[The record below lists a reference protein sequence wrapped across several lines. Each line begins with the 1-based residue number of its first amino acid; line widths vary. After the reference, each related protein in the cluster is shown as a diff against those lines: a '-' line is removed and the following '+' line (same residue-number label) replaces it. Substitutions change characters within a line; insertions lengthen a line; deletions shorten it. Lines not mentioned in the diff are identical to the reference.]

1 MYYINIECH
10 IGYTRKSKTSM
21 VATFSGSSSVGA
33 KRNLN
38 KDMFQF
44 VPRNPSINLVDLT
57 NSNER
62 SCSTDVIKP
71 PVMKVNSR
79 RNNKGPKF
87 NTRTTPAAFHDSL
100 RKLNEAQK
108 NAVREIGFGR
118 ILDLKLKDLPRHLA
132 YWILN
137 KFNPQTCELEI
148 DPRRRVRITTN
159 DVYRVF
165 RFPSGKQTI
174 KIFGKQANSDL
185 FETSGSHFSE
195 WITETK

>member
-1 MYYINIECH
+1 MDPKKLKAPDSPMEKLRSPAKKRTKAMH
-10 IGYTRKSKTSM
+10 PRVSVSDKGKSKTSM

-137 KFNPQTCELEI
+137 KFN
-148 DPRRRVRITTN
+148 
-159 DVYRVF
+159 
-165 RFPSGKQTI
+165 S
-174 KIFGKQANSDL
+174 
-185 FETSGSHFSE
+185 
-195 WITETK
+195 